1 LSILPTDIES
11 KIQIDRWEEV
21 DTYSKSVPKDMKS
34 KQSVFTE
41 VKTKYILMHTSGE
54 SIEIAGY

>member
-1 LSILPTDIES
+1 MIKNGLTILPTDIES

-21 DTYSKSVPKDMKS
+21 DPYSKSVPKDMKS

-41 VKTKYILMHTSGE
+41 VKTKYILMHTS
-54 SIEIAGY
+54 